1 MSADEFTRADILEA
15 SPDGSETDQ
24 PAQLSIVVPLYN
36 EEENVDPVVGE
47 VLGVLDSVPV
57 VAELIL
63 VDDGSRD
70 ATGERAFAWQRRDR
84 RVKVLQFRRNFGQ
97 TAAIT
102 AGFDVAEGRV
112 IVVMDGDQQND
123 PHDIASLLEAMA
135 RGYDVVSGWR
145 VNRQDKLL
153 LRKVPSRLA
162 NRLISRTTG
171 TELHDYGC
179 TLKAYDSG
187 VVRHLKLY
195 GEMHRFIPALASMA
209 GARVTE
215 IPVNHRPRIR
225 GTSKYGISRTFR
237 VLLDL
242 LTVKFLLEY
251 LTRPIQFFG
260 RIAALSVTGTFMAVT
275 LLAAQHLDRFQ
286 LLSGDTWVS
295 LATMLVVLSV
305 LALCFGLLGEV
316 ITRSYFEN
324 GQRRTYVVRRR
335 AGFALDLSEAQA
347 TGTALDGTMSPAVIG
362 VAGQPWGRL
371 ADRRPQ

>member
-1 MSADEFTRADILEA
+1 M
-15 SPDGSETDQ
+15 
-24 PAQLSIVVPLYN
+24 PLYN
-36 EEENVDPVVGE
+36 EEDNVDPVVE
-47 VLGVLDSVPV
+47 ELLSVLDTVPV

-70 ATGERAFAWQRRDR
+70 ATGERAFAWHHRDH

-102 AGFDVAEGRV
+102 AGFDVAEGAV

-123 PHDIASLLEAMA
+123 PRDIVRLLDEMA

-145 VNRQDKLL
+145 VNRKDKLL
-153 LRKVPSRLA
+153 LRKLPSRLA
-162 NRLISRTTG
+162 NRLISRITG

-179 TLKAYDSG
+179 TLKAYESG

-215 IPVNHRPRIR
+215 VPVNHRPRIR

-260 RIAALSVTGTFMAVT
+260 RVAALSVTGTFMAVA
-275 LLAAQHLDRFQ
+275 LLVAQHLDRFQ
-286 LLSGDTWVS
+286 VLSGDTCVS

-305 LALCFGLLGEV
+305 LALCVGLLGEV

-347 TGTALDGTMSPAVIG
+347 TGPALEGTMAPAVIG
-362 VAGQPWGRL
+362 AAGPVWGRG
-371 ADRRPQ
+371 ADRGSQ

>member
-1 MSADEFTRADILEA
+1 MSADQFVRADVLGA
-15 SPDGSETDQ
+15 RSDGSELDQ
-24 PAQLSIVVPLYN
+24 PTQLSIVVPLYN
-36 EEENVDPVVGE
+36 EEDNVDPVVEE
-47 VLGVLDSVPV
+47 VLGVLDTVPM

-70 ATGERAFAWQRRDR
+70 DTGERAFAWQRSDP
-84 RVKVLQFRRNFGQ
+84 RVRVLQFRRNFGQ
-97 TAAIT
+97 TAAIS
-102 AGFDVAEGRV
+102 AGFDVAEGKV

-123 PHDIASLLEAMA
+123 PRDISHLLEEMA

-145 VNRQDKLL
+145 VNRKDKLL
-153 LRKVPSRLA
+153 LRKLPSRMA

-260 RIAALSVTGTFMAVT
+260 RIAALSVTGTLMAVT
-275 LLAAQHLDRFQ
+275 LLVAQHLDRFEV
-286 LLSGDTWVS
+286 LSGGTWVS
-295 LATMLVVLSV
+295 LATMLVVLGV
-305 LALCFGLLGEV
+305 LALCVGLLGEV
-316 ITRSYFEN
+316 ITRSYYEN

-335 AGFALDLSEAQA
+335 AGFALDLSEAQT
-347 TGTALDGTMSPAVIG
+347 TGTALEGTLSPAVAG
-362 VAGQPWGRL
+362 VPGQGWGRL
-371 ADRRPQ
+371 ADRASQ

>member
-1 MSADEFTRADILEA
+1 MRIEDGSDTRVSADQYERDDLFAT
-15 SPDGSETDQ
+15 GSGGLDKNQ
-24 PAQLSIVVPLYN
+24 QVQLSVVMPLYN
-36 EEENVDPVVGE
+36 EEENVNPVIEE
-47 VLGVLDSVPV
+47 VLGVLDTVPV

-84 RVKVLQFRRNFGQ
+84 RVKVVQFRRNFGQ
-97 TAAIT
+97 TAAIS
-102 AGFDVAEGRV
+102 AGFDVAEGKA

-135 RGYDVVSGWR
+135 EGYDVVSGWR
-145 VNRQDKLL
+145 VNRKDKLI
-153 LRKVPSRLA
+153 LRKLPSRIA

-225 GTSKYGISRTFR
+225 GTSKYGISRTLR

-242 LTVKFLLEY
+242 LTVKFLLVY

-260 RIAALSVTGTFMAVT
+260 RIAALSVTGTLMAVT
-275 LLAAQHLDRFQ
+275 LLVAQHLDRFQ
-286 LLSGDTWVS
+286 ILSGDTWVS
-295 LATMLVVLSV
+295 LATMLVVLGV
-305 LALCFGLLGEV
+305 LALCVGLLGEV
-316 ITRSYFEN
+316 ITRSYYEN

-335 AGFALDLSEAQA
+335 AGFALDLSEAQT
-347 TGTALDGTMSPAVIG
+347 TGMGPE
-362 VAGQPWGRL
+362 
-371 ADRRPQ
+371 